1 MALTVKQLGVFKGMV
16 SAMLLSIL
24 SISLAVIYGPF
35 NYAEINHYSQRLEVL
50 GGTLILPTL
59 LLIVSIG
66 RLAKYRFFSPEDIDG
81 SGLTSGSQQAGILQS
96 LLQNTL
102 EQIVIAG
109 FVYVAW
115 CLLMPVSWLS
125 AAPICSI
132 LFTIGRI
139 SFFIGY
145 HKGAPA
151 RAFGFALTFYSSV
164 LLFVT
169 LVVYQAVI
177 A

>member
-1 MALTVKQLGVFKGMV
+1 M
-16 SAMLLSIL
+16 
-24 SISLAVIYGPF
+24 
-35 NYAEINHYSQRLEVL
+35 
-50 GGTLILPTL
+50 
-59 LLIVSIG
+59 
-66 RLAKYRFFSPEDIDG
+66 DG

-109 FVYVAW
+109 SVYVAW
-115 CLLMPVSWLS
+115 CLLMPASWLS
-125 AAPICSI
+125 TAPICSI
-132 LFTIGRI
+132 LFAIGRI